1 MANRSSLE
9 PLYQQLQSAIHRIKA
24 VLQIQSH
31 QWVKI
36 VTELARALLFPVLL
50 WGTLWLLV
58 QIFPRLGAWNLN
70 LIATFCLPLLL
81 LFIVYRAISAIVL
94 LTVEKEVHATL
105 IHRFLLPLFVTYA
118 VLQFV
123 GLFDEISLLGNTQ
136 LFTVANTTVTLRGL
150 FVASIGLFLWFA
162 GVSSL
167 AQFLRKVLHDRLHIE
182 AATLDASL
190 ILLRY
195 FLISIGLVFVF
206 SELKL
211 DSTAIAAISGGLAV
225 GIGFGLKDVVI
236 NFLSGIM
243 LLFERTLR
251 PGDIIEFNN
260 KMGRVEEI
268 NLRATTIKTRDHV
281 EVVIPNQMFWNAS
294 LTSYTRKSRM
304 TRFDIEVRVGYDHSP
319 DTVTAL
325 LVNAVREN
333 SKLSTGL
340 TAKVEIGNFNQEGV
354 LYKLKFWTDDPLAIN
369 SLRDKIY
376 RSMWKAFAEKG
387 IELETL
393 ANIKIHS
400 SETLTQLKSASSKLH
415 ENQAHHSVASN
426 PSQPHILPT
435 KLAPAQPKV
444 PTQVELVECSF
455 EKVRPYASEFSASFY
470 QNLFR
475 SNPKLRS
482 LFRDTDMEKQQQKLM
497 STLVLLVQSVRDP
510 DRLVPILKD
519 LGAKHKGYGVIE
531 DHYPTV
537 CAVLLK
543 TFEQYL
549 KADWTK
555 EVQQAWTSTFDAISQ
570 IMLEGAEE
578 SF

>member
-1 MANRSSLE
+1 M
-9 PLYQQLQSAIHRIKA
+9 KA
-24 VLQIQSH
+24 ALQIQSY

-36 VTELARALLFPVLL
+36 GMELAHALLFPVLL
-50 WGTLWLLV
+50 WGMLWLLV
-58 QIFPRLGAWNLN
+58 QISPHSGAWNLN

-81 LFIVYRAISAIVL
+81 LFIVYRAIAAIIL
-94 LTVEKEVHATL
+94 LTLGKEVHATL
-105 IHRFLLPLFVTYA
+105 VQRFLLPLFVTYA

-123 GLFDEISLLGNTQ
+123 GLFDDISLLGNTQ
-136 LFTVANTTVTLRGL
+136 LFTIANTTVTLRGA

-167 AQFLRKVLHDRLHIE
+167 AHFLQKVLRDRLHTE
-182 AATLDASL
+182 TATLDASL

-195 FLISIGLVFVF
+195 FLIALGLVFVF

-225 GIGFGLKDVVI
+225 GIGFGLKDIVI

-260 KMGRVEEI
+260 KMGQVQEI

-281 EVVIPNQMFWNAS
+281 EIVIPNQLFWNAS
-294 LTSYTRKSRM
+294 LTSYTRRSRI
-304 TRFDIEVRVGYDHSP
+304 TRFKIEVLVSYDHSP
-319 DTVTAL
+319 ETVTAI

-340 TAKVEIGNFNQEGV
+340 TAKVELDSFGKEGV
-354 LYKLKFWTDDPLAIN
+354 LYNLKFWTDDPFAIN

-376 RSMWKAFAEKG
+376 RSMWKAFEEEG

-400 SETLTQLKSASSKLH
+400 SEAITQLESASSKLH
-415 ENQAHHSVASN
+415 ENQVHRPVTSN
-426 PSQPHILPT
+426 PSQPHILPP
-435 KLAPAQPKV
+435 KLTPAPSKV
-444 PTQVELVECSF
+444 PTQVELVERSF
-455 EKVRPYASEFSASFY
+455 EKVKPRAAEFSASFY

-475 SNPKLRS
+475 SDPKLRA
-482 LFRDTDMEKQQQKLM
+482 LFKETDMEKQQQKLV
-497 STLVLLVQSVRDP
+497 SALVLLVGSVRDP
-510 DRLVPILKD
+510 DHLVPILRD

-531 DHYPTV
+531 KHYP
-537 CAVLLK
+537 AVNAALLQ

-549 KADWTK
+549 KDNWTV
-555 EVQQAWTSTFDAISQ
+555 EIQQAWTNTFDAVAQ

-578 SF
+578 NF